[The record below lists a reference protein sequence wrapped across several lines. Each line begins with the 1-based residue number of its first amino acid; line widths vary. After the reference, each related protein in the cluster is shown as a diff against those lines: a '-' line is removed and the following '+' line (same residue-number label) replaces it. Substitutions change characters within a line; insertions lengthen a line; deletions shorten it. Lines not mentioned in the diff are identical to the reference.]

1 MERICIKKLKKNREA
16 WRATH
21 SPWGHKD
28 SNSTEWLNNK
38 EDRSRIQI
46 TGAPERQR
54 KNVEEEIMW
63 RNKGDKLSLKKKKK
77 KKWGLRLKQLL
88 ECQRKKSE
96 EKILIWTHY
105 RENVEISRKERIL
118 KHGLLTVKCFL
129 RTSQRTK

>member
-77 KKWGLRLKQLL
+77 KNEVLDWNSSWSAKEKRV
-88 ECQRKKSE
+88 KKKFSSGHIIG
-96 EKILIWTHY
+96 KM
-105 RENVEISRKERIL
+105 
-118 KHGLLTVKCFL
+118 
-129 RTSQRTK
+129 